1 MDELFT
7 VSIEFFIFN
16 DELWYRSE
24 GKSPCRLKEQDYEFV
39 TLIANLIEKFYPKAY
54 IALASEYA
62 KSKANLPLFRYRI
75 VSRFCRCNF
84 GNIDNI
90 IDIDASTFH
99 FEHVLCPLRGE
110 CKFENIV
117 CHPEFESHI
126 SKAEKRILE
135 RWYRGESKEEIADA
149 LFLSIHTIN
158 NHIRNAFQRLDIH
171 NKAEFVRFTDLNNL
185 FK

>member
-90 IDIDASTFH
+90 HRHRCLYLPF
-99 FEHVLCPLRGE
+99 
-110 CKFENIV
+110 
-117 CHPEFESHI
+117 
-126 SKAEKRILE
+126 
-135 RWYRGESKEEIADA
+135 
-149 LFLSIHTIN
+149 
-158 NHIRNAFQRLDIH
+158 
-171 NKAEFVRFTDLNNL
+171 
-185 FK
+185 

>member
-62 KSKANLPLFRYRI
+62 RARLI
-75 VSRFCRCNF
+75 
-84 GNIDNI
+84 
-90 IDIDASTFH
+90 FH
-99 FEHVLCPLRGE
+99 FSDIG
-110 CKFENIV
+110 
-117 CHPEFESHI
+117 
-126 SKAEKRILE
+126 
-135 RWYRGESKEEIADA
+135 
-149 LFLSIHTIN
+149 LS
-158 NHIRNAFQRLDIH
+158 LD
-171 NKAEFVRFTDLNNL
+171 FVAATLAT
-185 FK
+185 